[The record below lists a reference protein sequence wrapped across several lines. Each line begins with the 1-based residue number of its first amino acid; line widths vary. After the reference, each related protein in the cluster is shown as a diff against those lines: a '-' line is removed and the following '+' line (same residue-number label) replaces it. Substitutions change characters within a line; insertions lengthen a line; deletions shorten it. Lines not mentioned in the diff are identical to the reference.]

1 MVCALLAICAAKYR
15 CSQARCH
22 CLGYTRTGSAGAD
35 VGGVFVGSGVG
46 GVFADACAGWLI
58 FSTGRVGVAN
68 S

>member
-1 MVCALLAICAAKYR
+1 M
-15 CSQARCH
+15 
-22 CLGYTRTGSAGAD
+22 
-35 VGGVFVGSGVG
+35 GSGVG